1 VIDPLELLD
10 KVFTADIV
18 LVPRADLDT
27 LTDEVP
33 VFECLVVRVTLELDV
48 WDSEPIALA
57 LIIGE

>member
-48 WDSEPIALA
+48 
-57 LIIGE
+57 